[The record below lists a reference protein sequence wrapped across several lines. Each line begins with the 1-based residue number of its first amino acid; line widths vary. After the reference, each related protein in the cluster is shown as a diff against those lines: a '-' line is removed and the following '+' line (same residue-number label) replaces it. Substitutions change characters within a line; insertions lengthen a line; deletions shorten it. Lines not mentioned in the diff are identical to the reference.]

1 MCDDTSP
8 AAEPSPRVMR
18 AAARLRVTCD
28 EKIGV
33 ETPEWIK
40 ELAKPTPEEEA
51 LYMPASATR
60 SRWRRLL
67 ARQ

>member
-8 AAEPSPRVMR
+8 AEPSPRVMH

-28 EKIGV
+28 KKIGV
-33 ETPEWIK
+33 DTPEWIK

-51 LYMPASATR
+51 LYMPASSTR

-67 ARQ
+67 ARR